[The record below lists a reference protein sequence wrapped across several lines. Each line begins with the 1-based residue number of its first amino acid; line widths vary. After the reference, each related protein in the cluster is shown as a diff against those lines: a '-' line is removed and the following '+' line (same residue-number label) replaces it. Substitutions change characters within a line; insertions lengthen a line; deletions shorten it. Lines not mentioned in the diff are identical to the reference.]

1 MIKDDVSPTPKH
13 DLLALLQQISLAV
26 AEANTV
32 HTTFEEVLGHICRFM
47 AWPLGHIYIWSEA
60 TNTLVSS
67 HVWYMAD
74 ENSNAPFRALSEAT
88 QFHLDEGTM
97 GEVWK
102 RGEAIYILDVRNDS
116 RFVRQMSVAEGG
128 IRAYFAFPVIV
139 ADRITAVLEFFSP
152 HSVAPDQDMTSVINH
167 VSALLGLAIQ
177 RQQTIARLQQS
188 EAQLAEAQRTA
199 HVGHWQW
206 DTIHNEI
213 TWSSELYRIYGLVKD
228 DSEITYEDYLKFIHP
243 DDLKYVQ
250 KKVEDAYENGR
261 SFNYFHRIIRPNG
274 DVRILQARGHPV
286 YDQAGRIIKLHGTA
300 QDMTEQKEAEIKLAH
315 LVRQLSAL
323 MEIAQTVAATHD
335 LSLIYERMLTLLR
348 PLIGAEALSLILRQ
362 RDMLEVVAMDQENV
376 PDMRGIRLPLDSG
389 IVGDVWQSGQSLFL
403 QGEACLQQLS
413 AELTT
418 LTDYYP
424 SAIMAVPIRW
434 QEKAIGILEA
444 SHRQA
449 DAFDDEA
456 LRLLET
462 AAAWTAIAIGNAR
475 QYQQLQRRLRES
487 DAILTISNALTETFD
502 LDELI
507 QFIANRVQDIIDAA
521 EWTAIH
527 LVQSKTGQ
535 LELAASAGLEIDPS
549 AYLIN
554 PGEGIAGRVMAEGG
568 VINVADVQAD
578 SRRLPIDLMLK
589 ARSLLI
595 APIESQQRRLG
606 VISVQCAKPNAF
618 TPGDE
623 RLLQILGVQAG
634 LAIENAR
641 LYRVQQVA
649 RKRAEKQRERMRHM
663 ARRVVQA
670 QEKERARIAR
680 ELHDESGQSL
690 TALKISLDLI
700 RSLLPAEMA
709 DIRESLTDILS
720 LTDKT
725 MSNLRLLSHNLRPPG
740 LDAYGLDAALSG
752 LCQDFTAHTR
762 LSIHYSGVAL
772 PDDLASLSALSLY
785 RFAQE
790 ALTNAIKHAQ
800 ATEIEMTLTY
810 DSDMITLTIHDDG
823 QGFVPPDIEEGL
835 PLQGAG
841 LVGIV
846 ERLEM
851 VDGRLTI
858 DSTIGKGSCLT
869 AVVPY
874 TKEES

>member
-1 MIKDDVSPTPKH
+1 
-13 DLLALLQQISLAV
+13 
-26 AEANTV
+26 
-32 HTTFEEVLGHICRFM
+32 
-47 AWPLGHIYIWSEA
+47 
-60 TNTLVSS
+60 
-67 HVWYMAD
+67 
-74 ENSNAPFRALSEAT
+74 
-88 QFHLDEGTM
+88 
-97 GEVWK
+97 
-102 RGEAIYILDVRNDS
+102 
-116 RFVRQMSVAEGG
+116 
-128 IRAYFAFPVIV
+128 
-139 ADRITAVLEFFSP
+139 
-152 HSVAPDQDMTSVINH
+152 
-167 VSALLGLAIQ
+167 
-177 RQQTIARLQQS
+177 
-188 EAQLAEAQRTA
+188 
-199 HVGHWQW
+199 
-206 DTIHNEI
+206 
-213 TWSSELYRIYGLVKD
+213 
-228 DSEITYEDYLKFIHP
+228 
-243 DDLKYVQ
+243 
-250 KKVEDAYENGR
+250 
-261 SFNYFHRIIRPNG
+261 
-274 DVRILQARGHPV
+274 
-286 YDQAGRIIKLHGTA
+286 
-300 QDMTEQKEAEIKLAH
+300 
-315 LVRQLSAL
+315 
-323 MEIAQTVAATHD
+323 
-335 LSLIYERMLTLLR
+335 MLTLLR

-535 LELAASAGLEIDPS
+535 LELAASARLEIDPS

-663 ARRVVQA
+663 ARRVGTSTR
-670 QEKERARIAR
+670 K
-680 ELHDESGQSL
+680 G
-690 TALKISLDLI
+690 T
-700 RSLLPAEMA
+700 
-709 DIRESLTDILS
+709 
-720 LTDKT
+720 
-725 MSNLRLLSHNLRPPG
+725 RPYC
-740 LDAYGLDAALSG
+740 A
-752 LCQDFTAHTR
+752 
-762 LSIHYSGVAL
+762 
-772 PDDLASLSALSLY
+772 
-785 RFAQE
+785 
-790 ALTNAIKHAQ
+790 
-800 ATEIEMTLTY
+800 
-810 DSDMITLTIHDDG
+810 
-823 QGFVPPDIEEGL
+823 
-835 PLQGAG
+835 
-841 LVGIV
+841 
-846 ERLEM
+846 
-851 VDGRLTI
+851 
-858 DSTIGKGSCLT
+858 
-869 AVVPY
+869 
-874 TKEES
+874 